1 MKKQIATN
9 PTYRRVVAAL
19 DDCEKRYDGLIKRT
33 GATNDLRLASTVA
46 ILKGEV
52 EQRRRLEVELL
63 TAVGTERQRIGQDFH
78 DDLFQRLRAISLLIG
93 SLAEGGNGFEEE
105 MGEKMGTIPAPLT

>member
-9 PTYRRVVAAL
+9 SAYRRVVAAL

-33 GATNDLRLASTVA
+33 SVTNDLRPASTVA
-46 ILKGEV
+46 ILTGEV

-63 TAVGTERQRIGQDFH
+63 TGSGKRTSAD
-78 DDLFQRLRAISLLIG
+78 RARF
-93 SLAEGGNGFEEE
+93 AR
-105 MGEKMGTIPAPLT
+105 